1 MSRIL
6 LKATLGFV
14 MRVLFR
20 PKVEG
25 IEGIPGSGPV
35 ILAGNHVT
43 FIDSLFLSLIVE
55 QRTKRQVYFIAKD
68 EYVKGKGVKGRLMAW
83 FFTTAGMI
91 PVDRDGG
98 HGGVAALMTGRRVL
112 EQGKVFG
119 IYPEGTRSPDGRLY
133 RGRTGIARL
142 TLMTGAPVVPF
153 ALIGTDKVQPG
164 GKGMPRVAAPRGG
177 GPGGGGANKK
187 NPGRPPR
194 SNDRGGPRGFCC
206 VPLPRQRPPSG
217 ARRARTLRWLIRQ
230 PSAARTTVSSYVT
243 VPHVPSALTPM
254 PLERACTPPSAGSS
268 ARTMFVTWWPTGM
281 ASPSAYAASRMAR
294 RPFSG
299 GCPKSLTS

>member
-1 MSRIL
+1 MSRLL
-6 LKATLGFV
+6 LKAILGFV

-25 IEGIPGSGPV
+25 LEGIPGSGPV

-55 QRTKRQVYFIAKD
+55 QKTKRQVNFIAKD

-112 EQGKVFG
+112 EEGKVFG

-164 GKGMPRVAAPRGG
+164 GKGIPRVAPVTCRFGEPLDFSRYEG
-177 GPGGGGANKK
+177 M
-187 NPGRPPR
+187 
-194 SNDRGGPRGFCC
+194 DRDRY
-206 VPLPRQRPPSG
+206 VLRAVTDEVMSEVMRLSG
-217 ARRARTLRWLIRQ
+217 QEYVDVYATKAK
-230 PSAARTTVSSYVT
+230 AA
-243 VPHVPSALTPM
+243 
-254 PLERACTPPSAGSS
+254 
-268 ARTMFVTWWPTGM
+268 
-281 ASPSAYAASRMAR
+281 
-294 RPFSG
+294 
-299 GCPKSLTS
+299 